1 MAPIYERGIRVT
13 AADAIA
19 RFVYEEAELLDR
31 GEYDAWLDLFTEDGR
46 YWVPSHPGQTD
57 ALGEISLFFEDRA
70 LMQARIGRLRHPRAL
85 GLPVRTSHLVG
96 NIRGEER
103 DGLLIVR
110 SRFQMIEFIGDE
122 QRLYGGSVE
131 HHLCVDAAGWKMRL
145 KRVDLVN
152 AGGVFELLQVFF

>member
-1 MAPIYERGIRVT
+1 MSETDI
-13 AADAIA
+13 IA

-31 GEYDAWLDLFTEDGR
+31 GEYDQWLDLFTEDGR
-46 YWVPSHPGQTD
+46 YWVPSHPDQTD
-57 ALGEISLFFEDRA
+57 ALGEVSLFYEDRA

-85 GLPVRTSHLVG
+85 GRPVRTSHLVG

-103 DGLLIVR
+103 DGLMIVR

-122 QRLYGGSVE
+122 QRLYGGAVE
-131 HHLCVDAAGWKMRL
+131 HHLRGGDTGWKMRL

-152 AGGVFELLQVFF
+152 AGGIFELLQVFF